1 MAAGLAL
8 APVIK
13 CGLDLVV
20 LFPGAPLDLKPQP
33 GKKYPDHYRNAHRI
47 AFAPLTFQAARVARD
62 RGLLGALERS
72 SEQGLDPAEA
82 AAAAGISL
90 YSARVLLEACYSLD
104 LVLLN
109 DGRYR
114 LSHSGFLLLHDETV
128 RVNMDFTQDV
138 CYQGAFDLEASLAE
152 ARPAGLKTFGAWPT
166 IYEGLTLLPEKALSS
181 WLAFDHFYSSGAF
194 PAALPVVFASPTRR
208 LLDVGGNTGKW
219 SLLCAGHDPSVQV
232 TLLDHPAQ
240 LVLAQAA
247 AAAAGLAGRLA
258 FLPMDLLDHAR
269 PFPAGFDAVWMSQF
283 LDCFGE
289 ADIAQLL
296 RRGREALAPGGRL
309 YILETYWDRQ
319 ATPAARDALIGT
331 SLYFSCMANGTSRM
345 YHSDD
350 LRALVAAQ
358 GMTVAHDVQLGY
370 HTLWTCLPR

>member
-1 MAAGLAL
+1 MS
-8 APVIK
+8 VQ
-13 CGLDLVV
+13 
-20 LFPGAPLDLKPQP
+20 PQP
-33 GKKYPDHYRNAHRI
+33 NKKYPDHYRNAHRI

-62 RGLLGALERS
+62 RGLLGALERAGDA
-72 SEQGLDPAEA
+72 GLVPDEA

-90 YSARVLLEACYSLD
+90 YAARVLLEACYSLD
-104 LVLLN
+104 LCLLGE
-109 DGRYR
+109 GRYS
-114 LSHSGFLLLHDETV
+114 LSRSGFLLLHDETV

-138 CYQGAFDLEASLAE
+138 CYQGAFDLEASLDE
-152 ARPAGLKTFGAWPT
+152 ARPAGLKAFGVWPT
-166 IYEGLTLLPEKALSS
+166 IYEGLTKLPEKALRS

-194 PAALPVVFASPTRR
+194 PGALAVVFQTPVRR

-219 SLLCAGHDPSVQV
+219 SLLCAAHDPGVQV
-232 TLLDHPAQ
+232 TILDHPAQ
-240 LVLAQAA
+240 LELAKSAA
-247 AAAAGLAGRLA
+247 EAAGLAGRVEY
-258 FLPMDLLDHAR
+258 LPMDLLDHGR
-269 PFPAGFDAVWMSQF
+269 LFPAGFDAVWMSQF

-296 RRGREALAPGGRL
+296 RRGRQALGPGGRL

-350 LRALVAAQ
+350 LRALVAAE
-358 GMTVAHDVQLGY
+358 GMTVVQDVQLGY
-370 HTLWTCLPR
+370 HTLWTCRPR

>member
-1 MAAGLAL
+1 LS
-8 APVIK
+8 VQ
-13 CGLDLVV
+13 
-20 LFPGAPLDLKPQP
+20 PQP
-33 GKKYPDHYRNAHRI
+33 NKKYPDHYRNAHRI
-47 AFAPLTFQAARVARD
+47 AFAPLTFQAARIARD
-62 RGLLGALERS
+62 RGLLQALES
-72 SEQGLDPAEA
+72 AGENGLDPGEA
-82 AAAAGISL
+82 AAGAGVSL

-104 LVLLN
+104 LVHLRE
-109 DGRYR
+109 GRYS
-114 LSHSGFLLLHDETV
+114 LSHAGFLLLHDETV
-128 RVNMDFTQDV
+128 RVNMDFTHDV

-152 ARPAGLKTFGAWPT
+152 ARPAGLKAFGAWPT
-166 IYEGLTLLPEKALSS
+166 IYEGLTQLPKKALHS

-194 PAALPVVFASPTRR
+194 PGALSVVFGSPTRR

-219 SLLCAGHDPSVQV
+219 SLLCAAHDPSVQV
-232 TLLDHPAQ
+232 TILDHPAQ
-240 LVLAQAA
+240 LELAKSA
-247 AAAAGLAGRLA
+247 AAAAGLAGRVD
-258 FLPMDLLDHAR
+258 FLPMDLLDHGR
-269 PFPAGFDAVWMSQF
+269 PFPGGFDAVWMSQF

-289 ADIAQLL
+289 PDIADLL
-296 RRGREALAPGGRL
+296 RRGRQALAPGGRL

-350 LRALVAAQ
+350 LRKLVAAQ